1 MTDLNE
7 IILSIEK
14 DKTKERKDKKL
25 SSIRRKV
32 FNEEEEI
39 KDWVYHLKQQLSKRN
54 YKRAI
59 KDIVSAGLINK
70 FKNCLGGYKIII
82 FYIKAKLKIIEN
94 KIFKYHINQI
104 DNNKHK
110 HQISH
115 CFSYS
120 STILDELNLL
130 LREISEDDFSFDNKY
145 YNDIHKRNYKIELF
159 DDIIRCHFD
168 YIYTMSLL
176 HYKIGNSMEAISYLS
191 LFLTLYKN
199 TKLIILSIHTHHKI
213 EKCLLLLAKIYLSNS
228 DFENGIEFLNESI
241 KVCFRQIVFQVQE
254 MYYGVFLGNINDII
268 VREKDDL
275 LILKDKRIK
284 RVILNIIMIFF
295 YKGVY
300 NENLANIKKA
310 TMFYKQSEWFTRI
323 FYSKENSILYKL
335 FFNVKKNGIEACDTI
350 NLIKERASLYEAK
363 LWQKRREETN
373 KKGKN
378 KKYTVDKV
386 KLFNTKKFNGL
397 VKKIQGLKIPEINTV
412 NKFERNRNIKCLSS
426 SGRDA
431 RREGK
436 DKNLYLSNIRLLEAY
451 LRNDFKNIVDDMK
464 KIKIFDLD
472 YRTRTRVLKTMN
484 KFYFEQN
491 QKLIKERS
499 QLSDK
504 KLKKSRSFRFN
515 KLCESLNMGKIN
527 DRKLSNDSVFEP
539 ISDIREAKNKKNKI
553 SINIFKNKLSKSNNF
568 KIYLRRR
575 KNESESKFRSEG
587 NSNLFSTNR
596 GSVNSPKY
604 SKLHLSGSSSF
615 LFYSSRYNSPN
626 RNSRSKSINIRKEKE
641 KEKTKKISLT
651 KTNGYS
657 KYKIVRE
664 NKKLNE
670 FFNAKYLKK
679 REFIKKLTD
688 RDLLFQKSILKLKNT
703 PKISFEPFN
712 KAESQQNAEK
722 SFTKISSLVSNR
734 IGLHEWKEN
743 LSDEEYREYLIN
755 NRFEKTVLSS
765 LENRAL
771 YNYKMNVKRVQKMKE
786 DKEIL
791 EDSSKYDKKFE
802 NIDNNNKKTLNEL
815 NNKLNRIYETELKR
829 NNDIV
834 NYKKEINRQI
844 FKKLNRTRSAFDRSR
859 IKDNFYQLISKF
871 KYY

>member
-527 DRKLSNDSVFEP
+527 DRNLSNDSVFEP

-568 KIYLRRR
+568 KIYLRR

-657 KYKIVRE
+657 KYKIVQE

-688 RDLLFQKSILKLKNT
+688 RDLLFQKTILKLKNT

>member
-7 IILSIEK
+7 IVLSIEK
-14 DKTKERKDKKL
+14 DKTKERKGKKL
-25 SSIRRKV
+25 SSIRRKI

-39 KDWVYHLKQQLSKRN
+39 KEWVYHLKQQLSKRN

-70 FKNCLGGYKIII
+70 FKNCIGGYKIII

-94 KIFKYHINQI
+94 KIYKYHLNQI

-110 HQISH
+110 HQVSH

-120 STILDELNLL
+120 STILAELNLL
-130 LREISEDDFSFDNKY
+130 LKEISEDDFSFDNKY
-145 YNDIHKRNYKIELF
+145 YNDINKRNYKIELL

-199 TKLIILSIHTHHKI
+199 TKLLVLSIHTHHKI
-213 EKCLLLLAKIYLSNS
+213 EKCFLLLAKIYLSNF
-228 DFENGIEFLNESI
+228 DFENGLEFLNESI

-254 MYYGVFLGNINDII
+254 VYYGVFLGDINDII

-284 RVILNIIMIFF
+284 RTILNIIMIFF

-310 TMFYKQSEWFTRI
+310 TMFYKQSEWFARI

-335 FFNVKKNGIEACDTI
+335 FFNIKKNGIEACDII
-350 NLIKERASLYEAK
+350 NLVREKASIYESK
-363 LWQKRREETN
+363 LWQKRREESN
-373 KKGKN
+373 KKGKD
-378 KKYTVDKV
+378 KKYTMDKV
-386 KLFNTKKFNGL
+386 KLFNTRKFNGL
-397 VKKIQGLKIPEINTV
+397 VKKIQGLKIPEIDTV

-436 DKNLYLSNIRLLEAY
+436 DKNIYLSNIRLLEAY

-464 KIKIFDLD
+464 KIKMYDLD
-472 YRTRTRVLKTMN
+472 YRTRARVLKTMN

-499 QLSDK
+499 ESSNK
-504 KLKKSRSFRFN
+504 KIKKSRSYKFI

-539 ISDIREAKNKKNKI
+539 ISDIRKVNNKENKI
-553 SINIFKNKLSKSNNF
+553 SINIFKHKLSKSNNF
-568 KIYLRRR
+568 KIYLRRK

-587 NSNLFSTNR
+587 NSNMFSTNR
-596 GSVNSPKY
+596 GSANSPKY

-615 LFYSSRYNSPN
+615 LFYSSGYNSPN

-641 KEKTKKISLT
+641 KEKTKKISIT
-651 KTNGYS
+651 KTNKYS
-657 KYKIVRE
+657 KYKIIHE

-670 FFNAKYLKK
+670 FFNTKYLKK
-679 REFIKKLTD
+679 REYIKKLTD

-703 PKISFEPFN
+703 PKISFEYFN
-712 KAESQQNAEK
+712 KAVSQQNAEK

-734 IGLHEWKEN
+734 AGLHDWKEN

-765 LENRAL
+765 LDNRAL
-771 YNYKMNVKRVQKMKE
+771 YNYKMNIKRVQKMKE

-802 NIDNNNKKTLNEL
+802 NIDNNNKKTLNQL
-815 NNKLNRIYETELKR
+815 NNKLNRIYETELKK

-844 FKKLNRTRSAFDRSR
+844 FKKLNRTRSALDRSR
-859 IKDNFYQLISKF
+859 IKDNFYKFISKF

>member
-703 PKISFEPFN
+703 PKIFFEPFN